1 MKIYNSIRLDIDT
14 FEVIEEDSFHY
25 DGEIAECSG
34 GGGSQTTVTVDYAY
48 NARMAAIAEKQ
59 QAQADQYFKEWETTY
74 KPYERAQVDANMEL
88 MPFEI
93 DAQKETLK
101 GISELA
107 PLETGLR
114 KEQISSEMDMIPK
127 RNAVS
132 SKFYEEALSG
142 IDVQGRM
149 NTASAD
155 VSQALAGSEAA
166 ARREASRMG
175 LNASSGRMAEMLKT
189 SSLDR
194 AKAVGTARTTARTG
208 AEQEQFGRLTAAQ
221 NSVIQERRGIT

>member
-1 MKIYNSIRLDIDT
+1 MKVYNRIVMNIFT
-14 FEVIEEDSFHY
+14 GEIVEEDSYQYEGPICH
-25 DGEIAECSG
+25 CK
-34 GGGSQTTVTVDYAY
+34 GGGSSSTTSVDYAY

-59 QAQADQYFKEWETTY
+59 QVQADQYFKEWETTY

-88 MPFEI
+88 MPFEV
-93 DAQKETLK
+93 DAQKATMEAVT
-101 GISELA
+101 ELA

-114 KEQISSEMDMIPK
+114 KEQIASEMDMIPK
-127 RNAVS
+127 RQAVS
-132 SKFYEEALSG
+132 SAFYEEALSG
-142 IDVQGRM
+142 IDVRGRM
-149 NTASAD
+149 DTASAD
-155 VSQALAGSEAA
+155 VNQALSGTEAA

-175 LNASSGRMAEMLKT
+175 LNASSGRMADMLKT